1 MERFRPSARARL
13 GNQKTD
19 MARNSLFALVA
30 FELLSIITVFDVPV
44 GSIAIGLYSS
54 ELYAQVDWFPR
65 PSQKPNEPQ
74 RQSRSVAGKARVLFF
89 ISPECRLCPEE
100 AAKVER
106 ELKRLGWKYEIE
118 GIFVGD
124 PPQVGKYL
132 AELRTYPF
140 NFELGLDV
148 DGRLAKQYGVKTFP
162 TAIIEVDG
170 KRIIA
175 TRASELSEK
184 LR

>member
-1 MERFRPSARARL
+1 MV
-13 GNQKTD
+13 
-19 MARNSLFALVA
+19 RNALLALVA
-30 FELLSIITVFDVPV
+30 FELISTMTVFDVDV
-44 GSIAIGLYSS
+44 GSLATGLHSS
-54 ELYAQVDWFPR
+54 ELYAQVDWFHR
-65 PSQKPNEPQ
+65 PSQQPNEPQ
-74 RQSRSVAGKARVLFF
+74 SPSRSVAGKARVLFF
-89 ISPECRLCPEE
+89 ISPECGSCPDE
-100 AAKVER
+100 AAKLEW
-106 ELKRLGWKYEIE
+106 ELKRVGWKYEIE

-162 TAIIEVDG
+162 TAIIEVGG

-175 TRASELSEK
+175 TGASELSEK

>member
-1 MERFRPSARARL
+1 MEGFRPPAQPALR
-13 GNQKTD
+13 NQKTF
-19 MARNSLFALVA
+19 MLRHSHFALVA
-30 FELLSIITVFDVPV
+30 FELLSIITMFDVSV
-44 GSIAIGLYSS
+44 GSIATRLHSS

-74 RQSRSVAGKARVLFF
+74 SQSRSVAGKARVLFF
-89 ISPECRLCPEE
+89 ISPECRSCPDE
-100 AAKVER
+100 AAKLEG
-106 ELKRLGWKYEIE
+106 ELKRLGRKYEIE

-140 NFELGLDV
+140 NFELGLGV

-170 KRIIA
+170 KRVIV

>member
-1 MERFRPSARARL
+1 MV
-13 GNQKTD
+13 
-19 MARNSLFALVA
+19 RNSLFSLVA

-44 GSIAIGLYSS
+44 GSKAFGLYSS

-65 PSQKPNEPQ
+65 PSPKPNEPQ
-74 RQSRSVAGKARVLFF
+74 SLNRSVAGKARVRFF
-89 ISPECRLCPEE
+89 ISPECRSCPDE
-100 AAKVER
+100 AAKLEG

-148 DGRLAKQYGVKTFP
+148 DGRLAKQYGVRTFP

-175 TRASELSEK
+175 TRTSELSEK

>member
-1 MERFRPSARARL
+1 MV
-13 GNQKTD
+13 
-19 MARNSLFALVA
+19 RNSLFSLVA
-30 FELLSIITVFDVPV
+30 FELLSIITAFDVPV
-44 GSIAIGLYSS
+44 GSIAMGLYSS

-65 PSQKPNEPQ
+65 PSQKPNEA
-74 RQSRSVAGKARVLFF
+74 QSLNRSVAGKARVRFF
-89 ISPECRLCPEE
+89 ISPECRSCPDD
-100 AAKVER
+100 AAKLEG

-132 AELRTYPF
+132 ADLRTYPF
-140 NFELGLDV
+140 NFELGLDA
-148 DGRLAKQYGVKTFP
+148 DGRLAKQYGVKRFP

-175 TRASELSEK
+175 TRTSELSEK

>member
-1 MERFRPSARARL
+1 MV
-13 GNQKTD
+13 
-19 MARNSLFALVA
+19 RNSLFSLVA

-44 GSIAIGLYSS
+44 GSKAFGLYSS

-74 RQSRSVAGKARVLFF
+74 SLNRSVAGKARVRFF
-89 ISPECRLCPEE
+89 ISPECRSCPDE
-100 AAKVER
+100 AAKLEG

-132 AELRTYPF
+132 AELRTYSF

-175 TRASELSEK
+175 TRTSELSEK

>member
-1 MERFRPSARARL
+1 MLRHSRFAR
-13 GNQKTD
+13 
-19 MARNSLFALVA
+19 VA
-30 FELLSIITVFDVPV
+30 FELLSIITVFDGPV

-54 ELYAQVDWFPR
+54 ELYAQVDWFPP
-65 PSQKPNEPQ
+65 PSHRPNEPQ
-74 RQSRSVAGKARVLFF
+74 SRSRSAAGKARVLFF

-100 AAKVER
+100 AAKLER

-140 NFELGLDV
+140 NFELGLDT
-148 DGRLAKQYGVKTFP
+148 DGRIGKQYGVKTFP

-170 KRIIA
+170 KRVTA

>member
-1 MERFRPSARARL
+1 MVRI
-13 GNQKTD
+13 
-19 MARNSLFALVA
+19 SLFALVA
-30 FELLSIITVFDVPV
+30 FELISMMTVFDVDV
-44 GSIAIGLYSS
+44 GSLATGLHSS
-54 ELYAQVDWFPR
+54 ELYAQVDWFPP
-65 PSQKPNEPQ
+65 PSHKPNEPP
-74 RQSRSVAGKARVLFF
+74 SRSRSAASKARVLFF
-89 ISPECRLCPEE
+89 ISPECGLCPEE
-100 AAKVER
+100 AAKLER

-118 GIFVGD
+118 GIFVGN

-140 NFELGLDV
+140 TFELGLDM
-148 DGRLAKQYGVKTFP
+148 DGRLSKQYGVKTFP

-170 KRIIA
+170 KRIVA

>member
-1 MERFRPSARARL
+1 MESFRPSARARL
-13 GNQKTD
+13 VNQNTD
-19 MARNSLFALVA
+19 MVRNSLFSLVA
-30 FELLSIITVFDVPV
+30 FELISTMTLDVDAGFLAV
-44 GSIAIGLYSS
+44 GLHAS

-65 PSQKPNEPQ
+65 ATQKPNEPQ
-74 RQSRSVAGKARVLFF
+74 SLSRSVAGKARVRFF

-100 AAKVER
+100 AAKLEA

-132 AELRTYPF
+132 AELQTYPF
-140 NFELGLDV
+140 NFELGLDM
-148 DGRLAKQYGVKTFP
+148 DGRLAKQYGVTTFP
-162 TAIIEVDG
+162 TAMIEVDG
-170 KRIIA
+170 KRIVV